1 MTKSYNKI
9 MLMVLLLLQALS
21 SYAKSKLVLR
31 LILLGNLHR

>member
-21 SYAKSKLVLR
+21 SYAGR
-31 LILLGNLHR
+31 TILYEKQL

>member
-21 SYAKSKLVLR
+21 SYAEQSYKKSCC
-31 LILLGNLHR
+31 NWS

>member
-21 SYAKSKLVLR
+21 SYDLVDR
-31 LILLGNLHR
+31 NK